1 MKWNYRAA
9 ALLVAGITAVTGA
22 AVVQSASTHHEAG
35 VIHACRHRATG
46 QLRFVVDP
54 SRCRKSERPLSWNVI
69 GPAGPQGPPGPQG
82 APGADGAAGPPGP
95 EGPAGPPGPK
105 GDPGPQGDP
114 GPKGDPG
121 RGLSSLNDL
130 DGVACTREDGS
141 RGEVELEIADDGDV
155 VFLCAIPGE
164 PPPEPAKLVINEV
177 DYDQVG
183 ADGDGFV
190 EIANAGAGAAEL
202 AGVALVFVDGA
213 DGAEYRR
220 EALSGTL
227 PPGEHLVVPV
237 DGQNGAP
244 DGLALVSATGVLVDA
259 LSYEGEITQA
269 QIGGASFNLV
279 EGTALP
285 TAVADSNTAPGSL
298 IRHPDARD
306 TDDAAS
312 DWAFTTTTTRGAAN
326 VHTPVP

>member
-9 ALLVAGITAVTGA
+9 ALVVTGITAVTGA
-22 AVVQSASTHHEAG
+22 AVVQSASSQQEAG

-46 QLRFVVDP
+46 QLRFVADP
-54 SRCRKSERPLSWNVI
+54 SRCRKSERPLSWNVT

-82 APGADGAAGPPGP
+82 DRGADGAAGPPGP

-105 GDPGPQGDP
+105 GDQ

-121 RGLSSLNDL
+121 RGLTSLNDL

-141 RGEVELEIADDGDV
+141 NGEVELEIADDGDV
-155 VFLCAIPGE
+155 VFLCSIPGE

-190 EIANAGAGAAEL
+190 EIANAGAAAAEL
-202 AGVALVFVDGA
+202 AGVDLVFVDGA

-227 PPGEHLVVPV
+227 APGENVVVPV
-237 DGQNGAP
+237 DAQNGAP
-244 DGLALVSATGVLVDA
+244 DGLALVNATGALLDA
-259 LSYEGEITQA
+259 LSYEGEITAA

-285 TAVADSNTAPGSL
+285 SAEADSNTVAGSL

-312 DWAFTTTTTRGAAN
+312 DWAFTTTPTRGAAN
-326 VHTPVP
+326 VHTPAP